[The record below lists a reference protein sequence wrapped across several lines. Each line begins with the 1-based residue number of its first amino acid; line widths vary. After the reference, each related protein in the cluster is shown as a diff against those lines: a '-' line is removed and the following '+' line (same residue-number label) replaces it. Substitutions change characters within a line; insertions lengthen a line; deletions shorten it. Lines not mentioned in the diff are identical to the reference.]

1 MVSVAVKVSSP
12 NPEHNVK
19 VETPVTYRLKALV
32 HFSNNILGLL
42 YISTRPNRDNF
53 ILIFNK

>member
-42 YISTRPNRDNF
+42 YISTRPNRS
-53 ILIFNK
+53 LR